1 MSSAARA
8 AARGGWGGSGQRAD
22 RFPLLSSPL
31 SLAAVNGQEVDYAEY
46 KKNRHLRGKTEE
58 KKKER
63 IKASD
68 L

>member
-1 MSSAARA
+1 LA
-8 AARGGWGGSGQRAD
+8 
-22 RFPLLSSPL
+22 
-31 SLAAVNGQEVDYAEY
+31 AAVNGQQVDYAEY

-63 IKASD
+63 IKGSD